1 MSKTENS
8 TDNIAGEEQKKSVPQ
23 EIRMISLKDMHE
35 FAKHPYR
42 VVDDGKMEELVDSIK
57 ENGVLVPGTV
67 RPRAEGGYEIVSGH
81 RRRRACELAGLT
93 KMPMFVKDLSDED
106 AILEMVDSNIQR
118 ENISHSEKAKAYQMR
133 YNAMKG
139 KNPGVNSLNQLAAA
153 TGENKKQIQ
162 RYVWL
167 ARLTDDLLRMVDE
180 KKLPFIH
187 GVNLSFLKEKEQS
200 WVYDQLKDRK
210 GGITAKQTELLKIMS
225 QTRELTKDEVKNIL
239 SIEQPVKN
247 KKRMIQLND
256 EFLSDYF
263 DVDTSDEDIKNTII
277 ELLTEWK
284 KREGGRDAKAVLSN
298 QGCS

>member
-1 MSKTENS
+1 MNKLDAEEKKDRFERLEEPAGIGKESG
-8 TDNIAGEEQKKSVPQ
+8 TDIMEIPLEE
-23 EIRMISLKDMHE
+23 LHE
-35 FAKHPYR
+35 FNGHPFR
-42 VVDDGKMEELVDSIK
+42 VLDDGKMEELVDSIQ
-57 ENGVLVPGTV
+57 ENGVLVPGIA

-81 RRRRACELAGLT
+81 RRKRACELAGFT
-93 KMPMFVKDLSDED
+93 KMPMFVKNLTDED

-180 KKLPFIH
+180 KRLPFIH
-187 GVNLSFLKEKEQS
+187 GVNLSFLKEKEQN

-210 GGITAKQTELLKIMS
+210 GSISAKQTELLKIMS

-239 SIEQPVKN
+239 SMEQVAGK
-247 KKRMIQLND
+247 KKRMVRFD
-256 EFLSDYF
+256 EAVCKEYF
-263 DVDTSDEDIKNTII
+263 DDDCSEEDIKNTII
-277 ELLTEWK
+277 ALLDEWK
-284 KREGGRDAKAVLSN
+284 QAQNTD
-298 QGCS
+298 